1 MTFRSKKYVDLDMEG
16 FKAMIKDR
24 TQGLEVIQ
32 EISQYLEQLK
42 ASEAKLSGEV
52 EERRKIVETSEIAL
66 VFYENVRGEA
76 KIVNAAY
83 KNFTN
88 RVMSTN
94 EKVDE
99 KIKAFDGE
107 CFVFI
112 D

>member
-1 MTFRSKKYVDLDMEG
+1 MEG